1 MAKLYGKWFDID
13 WNIENIIWIFI
24 LGGEGG
30 AGAGPSG
37 AHGGSK
43 QGGGGGKGPTIE
55 EVD

>member
-1 MAKLYGKWFDID
+1 L
-13 WNIENIIWIFI
+13 IFI